1 MRLAKTTAAVFS
13 ALFLGG
19 LVQGCQ
25 PSAKSDCDIAAD
37 MMDYRKKTGSEV
49 DAVKDNSDN
58 MEDPNGFILGKY
70 DSWLAETQK
79 DVDLIKDQNVKRP
92 AQAVVDSDKEYIGI
106 HRAMIVNPPNFDDLT
121 WRAGFDSNMKA
132 VFDRMDKATND
143 LKQVCPNVKTPS
155 GS

>member
-1 MRLAKTTAAVFS
+1 
-13 ALFLGG
+13 
-19 LVQGCQ
+19 
-25 PSAKSDCDIAAD
+25 
-37 MMDYRKKTGSEV
+37 TGSEV

-79 DVDLIKDQNVKRP
+79 DVDSIKDQNVKRP

-121 WRAGFDSNMKA
+121 WRAGFDNNMKA